1 MKLKTGVTDNK
12 YSDSVRSFFEK
23 NKVDTEVVSLS
34 DIQDYAGALRR
45 GDVQA
50 VAMPLA
56 ETPFFDQADLVIAAL
71 SNRNTPGY
79 CLLVRRESYAPSQ
92 VLKIRKGGIIY
103 TDSILFSALLKEIR
117 PDTECTTTEFGSGDM
132 PGDLK
137 PDAFCLPEN
146 NVSALTETEDFE
158 KILLNPFE
166 FPPRAGSGV
175 MAIVCMRDD
184 METRRQLREAHQS
197 DISVCTNVERSI
209 VKGNEMYQEYTG
221 AYCERD
227 SNGYYHACAV
237 FASDTG
243 IHRARASSSTHAGLA
258 AELAKKIFS

>member
-12 YSDSVRSFFEK
+12 YSDSIRSFFER
-23 NKVDTEVVSLS
+23 NKVDTEVIALS
-34 DIQDYAGALRR
+34 EVQDYAGALHR

-50 VAMPLA
+50 VAMPLD
-56 ETPFFDQADLVIAAL
+56 ETPFFDQTDLVIAAL
-71 SNRNTPGY
+71 SNRSAPGY
-79 CLLVRRESYAPSQ
+79 SLLVRRESYDPSQ

-103 TDSILFSALLKEIR
+103 TDSLLFTALLKEIR
-117 PDTECTTTEFGSGDM
+117 PDTECSMTELGS
-132 PGDLK
+132 DLK
-137 PDAFCLPEN
+137 PDAFCVPEN
-146 NVSALTETEDFE
+146 KVYALTETADFE
-158 KILLNPFE
+158 KIVLNPFE

-184 METRRQLREAHQS
+184 METRRQLREVHQG

-209 VKGNEMYQEYTG
+209 VKGNEKYREYTG

-258 AELAKKIFS
+258 AELAKKIYG